1 MGSNKLFVALTS
13 LTCLGLGKVQA
24 SLASALGFDRFGFV
38 SASCSLSLLFT
49 ARFRYRS
56 SSYGTLSKATGFLLI
71 ARFCSPALPIEIS
84 TGDFFISLR
93 TAICSKQ
100 ISKSSEMNL

>member
-1 MGSNKLFVALTS
+1 MNLFSVFEAL
-13 LTCLGLGKVQA
+13 
-24 SLASALGFDRFGFV
+24 
-38 SASCSLSLLFT
+38 SASCRLSLLFT

-71 ARFCSPALPIEIS
+71 ARFCSPASPIEIS

-93 TAICSKQ
+93 TAICPKQ